1 MNETKVMNGTKVRNG
16 TRVMSWIKVVNR
28 ARKIEA
34 FFLIALVLLT
44 TVNAQP
50 AKEAVDAM
58 AEIYYGAVSLAHRV
72 YDLVLSA
79 LRAIL
84 RMVLLPRTCITN
96 FFGFTLTYAI
106 TKVLTV
112 LIEDIFA
119 ISGLFMK
126 GFGAATALCLSIP
139 ITLLTAVNFLCSNMV
154 YLLSVFLVSVS
165 SFTPEVLS
173 AYLHDFVFNFVE
185 GFNDPWPT
193 CMAIWPEIEYYIDI
207 LEPLTSLSSLLGSA
221 AQSLGTLGS
230 LLTLP
235 IDLVI
240 GCAGGLLNAI
250 MYTKLGVCM

>member
-1 MNETKVMNGTKVRNG
+1 MSKTKSMNGTKV
-16 TRVMSWIKVVNR
+16 VSKIKVMNKVSKTK
-28 ARKIEA
+28 KIEA
-34 FFLIALVLLT
+34 AFLIALVLLT

-50 AKEAVDAM
+50 AKEAVDAVV
-58 AEIYYGAVSLAHRV
+58 EIYYGAVSLAHRA
-72 YDLVLSA
+72 YDFAISA

-84 RMVLLPRTCITN
+84 NMVLLPRTLFTN

-112 LIEDIFA
+112 LIEDIFV
-119 ISGLFMK
+119 ISGLLMR
-126 GFGAATALCLSIP
+126 GLGAITALCLSVP
-139 ITLLTAVNFLCSNMV
+139 ITLLTAINFLCSNMV
-154 YLLSVFLVSVS
+154 YLLSVLLVSVS
-165 SFTPEVLS
+165 SFTPEFLS
-173 AYLHDFVFNFVE
+173 AYVHDFVFNFVE

-240 GCAGGLLNAI
+240 SCAGGVLNAI
-250 MYTKLGVCM
+250 MYTKLGVCI